1 MEFNEFEKMDE
12 FRDKPN
18 NYMALS
24 IVSTVLGFC
33 SCIGLIIGIIAIVMS
48 SQSSSKF
55 KDGDYEGA
63 VKAAKNAKILSV
75 IALIVFVLHM
85 IYSWYSIQQLGG
97 WDAYI
102 ESIKEAID
110 ATQ

>member
-1 MEFNEFEKMDE
+1 MEFNEFEKMDD

-24 IVSTVLGFC
+24 IVATVLGLC
-33 SCIGLIIGIIAIVMS
+33 SCVGLIVGIVAIVMS
-48 SQSSSKF
+48 AQSSSKF
-55 KDGDYEGA
+55 KNGDYEGS
-63 VKAAKNAKILSV
+63 VKAAKTAKILGLV
-75 IALIVFVLHM
+75 TLAIFVVHM

-102 ESIKEAID
+102 ESIREAIE
-110 ATQ
+110 AAQ